1 MTRMTAMKRTAFVPG
16 GASGIGLSICEHL
29 ARAGH
34 SVVVADYNGDAAD
47 SAAKAIRD
55 NGGAARA
62 VTVDVSDRGQVDKAV
77 EAARGEFGPVGI
89 LVTSAALS
97 RREPFEQMSAESW
110 ERIIS
115 VNLTGT
121 FHCVQAV
128 VGDMTGAGGGRVV
141 MISSSSAQRGA
152 PGMTHYA
159 ASKGGVIAFGKALAL
174 EFAKRGVTVNN
185 IAPSVVETPMVEQ
198 QRAAG
203 AVPSAEVMAR
213 GVPVGRMGTGD
224 DIAAACLYLV
234 SEEASYVTGQTVS
247 VNGGSFV
254 GGK

>member
-1 MTRMTAMKRTAFVPG
+1 MKRAAFVTG

-34 SVVVADYNGDAAD
+34 SVVVADYNGDGAED
-47 SAAKAIRD
+47 AAKAIRES
-55 NGGAARA
+55 GGQAMAAA
-62 VTVDVSDRGQVDKAV
+62 VDVCDRSQVDKAV
-77 EAARGEFGPVGI
+77 QAAHDEFGPIGI

-97 RREPFEQMSAESW
+97 RKEPFEEMSADSW
-110 ERIIS
+110 QQIIN

-128 VGDMTGAGGGRVV
+128 IGDMTGAGWGRVV

-152 PGMTHYA
+152 PKMTHYA
-159 ASKGGVIAFGKALAL
+159 ASKGGVIAFGKSLAL
-174 EFAKRGVTVNN
+174 EFASRGITVNN
-185 IAPSVVETPMVEQ
+185 IAPSVVSTPMVEQ
-198 QRAAG
+198 QQAAG
-203 AVPSAEVMAR
+203 AVPANEVMVR

-254 GGK
+254 GW

>member
-1 MTRMTAMKRTAFVPG
+1 MTAMKRAAFVTG

-34 SVVVADYNGDAAD
+34 SVVVADYNGDGAEDAARV
-47 SAAKAIRD
+47 IRD
-55 NGGAARA
+55 GGGQAIS
-62 VTVDVSDRGQVDKAV
+62 VQVDVSDRAQVDKAV
-77 EAARGEFGPVGI
+77 EAARGEFGPIGI
-89 LVTSAALS
+89 LVTSAAVS

-128 VGDMTGAGGGRVV
+128 IGDMTGDGWGRVV

-174 EFAKRGVTVNN
+174 EFAARGVTVNN
-185 IAPSVVETPMVEQ
+185 IAPSVVDTPMVAQ

-203 AVPSAEVMAR
+203 AVPS
-213 GVPVGRMGTGD
+213 
-224 DIAAACLYLV
+224 
-234 SEEASYVTGQTVS
+234 SQTVS

-254 GGK
+254 GW

>member
-1 MTRMTAMKRTAFVPG
+1 MKRTALVTG

-34 SVVVADYNGDAAD
+34 GVVVADCNGDAAD
-47 SAAKAIRD
+47 AAAKAIRD
-55 NGGAARA
+55 NGGAAMA
-62 VTVDVSDRGQVDKAV
+62 VTVDVSDRAQVDKAV

-89 LVTSAALS
+89 LVTSAAMS

-110 ERIIS
+110 EQIIG

-128 VGDMTGAGGGRVV
+128 IGDMTAAGWGRVV

-159 ASKGGVIAFGKALAL
+159 ASKGGVIAFGKTLAL

-203 AVPSAEVMAR
+203 AVPSAEKMAA
-213 GVPVGRMGTGD
+213 GVPVGRVGTGD
-224 DIAAACLYLV
+224 DIAAACMYLV
-234 SEEASYVTGQTVS
+234 SEEASYFTGQTVS

-254 GGK
+254 GW

>member
-1 MTRMTAMKRTAFVPG
+1 MKRAAFVTG

-34 SVVVADYNGDAAD
+34 SVVVADYNGDGAEDAARV
-47 SAAKAIRD
+47 IRD
-55 NGGAARA
+55 GGGHA
-62 VTVDVSDRGQVDKAV
+62 VSVQVDVSDRAQVDKAV

-89 LVTSAALS
+89 LVTSAAVS

-128 VGDMTGAGGGRVV
+128 IGDMTGAGWGRVV

-174 EFAKRGVTVNN
+174 EFAARGVTVNN
-185 IAPSVVETPMVEQ
+185 IAPSVVDTPMVAQ

-203 AVPSAEVMAR
+203 AVPSSEVMAR

-234 SEEASYVTGQTVS
+234 SAEASYVTGQTVS

-254 GGK
+254 GW

>member
-1 MTRMTAMKRTAFVPG
+1 MKRVAFVTG

-34 SVVVADYNGDAAD
+34 SVVVADSNGDGAQD
-47 SAAKAIRD
+47 AAKAIRES
-55 NGGAARA
+55 GGQATAAA
-62 VTVDVSDRGQVDKAV
+62 VDVSDRSQVDQAV
-77 EAARGEFGPVGI
+77 QAARDEFGPVGI

-97 RREPFEQMSAESW
+97 RREPFEEMSAESW
-110 ERIIS
+110 QQIID

-121 FHCVQAV
+121 FHCAQAV
-128 VGDMTGAGGGRVV
+128 IGDMTAAGWGRVV
-141 MISSSSAQRGA
+141 LISSSSAQRGA
-152 PGMTHYA
+152 PRMTHYA

-174 EFAKRGVTVNN
+174 EFAARGVTVNN
-185 IAPSVVETPMVEQ
+185 IAPSVIDTPMVAQ
-198 QRAAG
+198 QQAAG
-203 AVPSAEVMAR
+203 VSPANEVMAR

-254 GGK
+254 GW

>member
-1 MTRMTAMKRTAFVPG
+1 MKRAAFVTG

-34 SVVVADYNGDAAD
+34 SVVVADRNGD
-47 SAAKAIRD
+47 SAEEGAKSIRD
-55 NGGAARA
+55 SGGQAIAAA
-62 VTVDVSDRGQVDKAV
+62 VDVSDRSQIDKAV
-77 EAARGEFGPVGI
+77 EAARGEFGPIGI
-89 LVTSAALS
+89 LVTSAAVT
-97 RREPFEQMSAESW
+97 RREPFETISAESW
-110 ERIIS
+110 QQVVA

-128 VGDMTGAGGGRVV
+128 IGDMTEAGWGRVV
-141 MISSSSAQRGA
+141 LISSSSAQRGA
-152 PGMTHYA
+152 TRMTHYA

-174 EFAKRGVTVNN
+174 EFASRGITVNN
-185 IAPSVVETPMVEQ
+185 IAPSVVYTPMVQ
-198 QRAAG
+198 QQQVAG
-203 AVPSAEVMAR
+203 VVPASEVMAR

-224 DIAAACLYLV
+224 DIAAACMYLV

-254 GGK
+254 GW

>member
-1 MTRMTAMKRTAFVPG
+1 MKRAAFVTG

-34 SVVVADYNGDAAD
+34 SVAVADYNGDGAEE
-47 SAAKAIRD
+47 AAKAIRD
-55 NGGAARA
+55 SGGQA
-62 VTVDVSDRGQVDKAV
+62 VAVPVDVSDRSQVDKAV
-77 EAARGEFGPVGI
+77 AAARGEFGPIGI
-89 LVTSAALS
+89 LVTSAAVS
-97 RREPFEQMSAESW
+97 RREPFEEMSTESW
-110 ERIIS
+110 EQIVG

-128 VGDMTGAGGGRVV
+128 IGDMTEAGWGRVV

-174 EFAKRGVTVNN
+174 EFAARGVTVNN
-185 IAPSVVETPMVEQ
+185 IAPSVIDTPMVAQ
-198 QRAAG
+198 QQAAG
-203 AVPSAEVMAR
+203 AVASSEVMAR
-213 GVPVGRMGTGD
+213 RVPVGRMGTGD

-254 GGK
+254 GW

>member
-1 MTRMTAMKRTAFVPG
+1 MKRAAFVTG

-34 SVVVADYNGDAAD
+34 SVAVADYNGDGAEHV
-47 SAAKAIRD
+47 AKSIRASGGHAI
-55 NGGAARA
+55 A
-62 VTVDVSDRGQVDKAV
+62 VQADVSDRSQVDKAV
-77 EAARGEFGPVGI
+77 AAARGEFGPIGI
-89 LVTSAALS
+89 LVTSAGVS
-97 RREPFEQMSAESW
+97 RREPLEQISAESW
-110 ERIIS
+110 EQVIG

-128 VGDMTGAGGGRVV
+128 IGDMTEAGWGRVV

-152 PGMTHYA
+152 TRMTHYA
-159 ASKGGVIAFGKALAL
+159 ASKGGVIAFGKSLAL
-174 EFAKRGVTVNN
+174 EFAARGVTVNN
-185 IAPSVVETPMVEQ
+185 IAPSLVETPMVAQ
-198 QRAAG
+198 QRAVG
-203 AVPSAEVMAR
+203 AVPSIEKMAA
-213 GVPVGRMGTGD
+213 GVPVGRAGTGD

-254 GGK
+254 GW

>member
-1 MTRMTAMKRTAFVPG
+1 MKRTALVTG

-34 SVVVADYNGDAAD
+34 SVVVADYNGDGAEA
-47 SAAKAIRD
+47 AAKAIRE
-55 NGGAARA
+55 NGGQAMA
-62 VTVDVSDRGQVDKAV
+62 VTVDVSDRAQIDRAVD
-77 EAARGEFGPVGI
+77 AARGEFGPVGI
-89 LVTSAALS
+89 LVTSAAVS
-97 RREPFEQMSAESW
+97 RKEPFEQMSAESW
-110 ERIIS
+110 EQIIS

-128 VGDMTGAGGGRVV
+128 IGDMTAAGWGRVV

-159 ASKGGVIAFGKALAL
+159 ASKGGVIAFGKTLAL

-185 IAPSVVETPMVEQ
+185 IAPSVVETPMVAQ
-198 QRAAG
+198 QRAVG
-203 AVPSAEVMAR
+203 AVPSYEKMAA
-213 GVPVGRMGTGD
+213 GVPVGRIGTGD
-224 DIAAACLYLV
+224 DIAAACMYLV
-234 SEEASYVTGQTVS
+234 SEEASYFTGQTVS

-254 GGK
+254 GW

>member
-1 MTRMTAMKRTAFVPG
+1 MKRTAFVTG

-34 SVVVADYNGDAAD
+34 SVVVADYNGDGAEA
-47 SAAKAIRD
+47 AAKAIRE
-55 NGGAARA
+55 NGGQAMA
-62 VTVDVSDRGQVDKAV
+62 VAVDVSDRAQIDKAV
-77 EAARGEFGPVGI
+77 DAARGEFGPVGI
-89 LVTSAALS
+89 LVTSAAVS
-97 RREPFEQMSAESW
+97 RKEPFEQMSAESW
-110 ERIIS
+110 EQIIS

-128 VGDMTGAGGGRVV
+128 ISDMTAAGWGRVV

-159 ASKGGVIAFGKALAL
+159 ASKGGVIAFGKTLAL

-185 IAPSVVETPMVEQ
+185 IAPSVVETPMVAQ
-198 QRAAG
+198 QRAVG
-203 AVPSAEVMAR
+203 AVPSYEKMAA

-224 DIAAACLYLV
+224 DIAGACMYLV
-234 SEEASYVTGQTVS
+234 SEEASYFTGQTVS

-254 GGK
+254 GW

>member
-1 MTRMTAMKRTAFVPG
+1 MKRAALVTG

-34 SVVVADYNGDAAD
+34 SVAVADYNAD
-47 SAAKAIRD
+47 GAEVAAKAIRD
-55 NGGAARA
+55 RGGQA
-62 VTVDVSDRGQVDKAV
+62 VAVPVDVSDRSQVDKAV
-77 EAARGEFGPVGI
+77 AVARGEFGPIGI
-89 LVTSAALS
+89 LVTSAAVS
-97 RREPFEQMSAESW
+97 RREPFEEMSTESW
-110 ERIIS
+110 EQIVG

-121 FHCVQAV
+121 FHCVQSV
-128 VGDMTGAGGGRVV
+128 IGDMTEAGWGRVV

-174 EFAKRGVTVNN
+174 EVAARGVTVNN
-185 IAPSVVETPMVEQ
+185 IAPSVIETPMVAQ

-203 AVPSAEVMAR
+203 AVGSSEAMASR
-213 GVPVGRMGTGD
+213 VPVGRMGTGD

-254 GGK
+254 GW

>member
-1 MTRMTAMKRTAFVPG
+1 MKRAAFVTG

-34 SVVVADYNGDAAD
+34 DVAVADHNADAAQD
-47 SAAKAIRD
+47 AAKAIRD
-55 NGGAARA
+55 SGGRA
-62 VTVDVSDRGQVDKAV
+62 IAVPVDVSDRAQVDKAV
-77 EAARGEFGPVGI
+77 AAARGEFGPIGI
-89 LVTSAALS
+89 LVTSAGVS

-110 ERIIS
+110 EQIIS

-128 VGDMTGAGGGRVV
+128 IDDMTAAGWGRVV
-141 MISSSSAQRGA
+141 LISSSSAQRGA
-152 PGMTHYA
+152 AGMTHYA
-159 ASKGGVIAFGKALAL
+159 ASKGGVIAFGKSLAL

-203 AVPSAEVMAR
+203 KVPSIEKMAA
-213 GVPVGRMGTGD
+213 GVPVGRVGTGD
-224 DIAAACLYLV
+224 AIAAACMYLV
-234 SEEASYVTGQTVS
+234 SEEASYFTGQTVS

-254 GGK
+254 GW

>member
-1 MTRMTAMKRTAFVPG
+1 MKRAALVTG

-34 SVVVADYNGDAAD
+34 NVAVADYNGDGAEAA
-47 SAAKAIRD
+47 ANAIRD
-55 NGGAARA
+55 SGGRA
-62 VTVDVSDRGQVDKAV
+62 VAVQVDVSDRSQVHKAV
-77 EAARGEFGPVGI
+77 AVARGELGPIGI
-89 LVTSAALS
+89 LVTSAAVS
-97 RREPFEQMSAESW
+97 RREPFEEMSAESW
-110 ERIIS
+110 EQIVS

-128 VGDMTGAGGGRVV
+128 IGDMTEAGWGRVV

-174 EFAKRGVTVNN
+174 EFAARGVTVNN
-185 IAPSVVETPMVEQ
+185 IAPSVIETPMVAQ

-203 AVPSAEVMAR
+203 AVGSREAMAR

-224 DIAAACLYLV
+224 DIAAACMYLV

-254 GGK
+254 GW

>member
-1 MTRMTAMKRTAFVPG
+1 MKRAAFVTG

-34 SVVVADYNGDAAD
+34 SVAVADWNGDAAED
-47 SAAKAIRD
+47 AAKAITD
-55 NGGAARA
+55 SGGRA
-62 VTVDVSDRGQVDKAV
+62 IAVSVDVSDRTQVDKAV
-77 EAARGEFGPVGI
+77 EAARGELGPIGI
-89 LVTSAALS
+89 LVTSAGVS
-97 RREPFEQMSAESW
+97 RREPFEQLSAESW
-110 ERIIS
+110 DQVIG

-128 VGDMTGAGGGRVV
+128 IGDMTDAGWGRIVL
-141 MISSSSAQRGA
+141 ISSSSAQRGA
-152 PGMTHYA
+152 AGMTHYA
-159 ASKGGVIAFGKALAL
+159 ASKGGVIAFGKSLAL

-203 AVPSAEVMAR
+203 KVPSVEKMAA

-224 DIAAACLYLV
+224 DIAAACMYLV
-234 SEEASYVTGQTVS
+234 SAEASYVTGQTVS

-254 GGK
+254 GW

>member
-1 MTRMTAMKRTAFVPG
+1 MKRAAFVTG

-34 SVVVADYNGDAAD
+34 SVAVADWNGDAAED
-47 SAAKAIRD
+47 AAKAITD
-55 NGGAARA
+55 SGGRA
-62 VTVDVSDRGQVDKAV
+62 IAVSVDVSDRSQVDKAV
-77 EAARGEFGPVGI
+77 EAARGELGPIGI
-89 LVTSAALS
+89 LVTSAGVS
-97 RREPFEQMSAESW
+97 RREPFEQLSAESW
-110 ERIIS
+110 EQVIG

-128 VGDMTGAGGGRVV
+128 IGDMTDAGWGRIVL
-141 MISSSSAQRGA
+141 ISSSSAQRGA
-152 PGMTHYA
+152 AGMTHYA
-159 ASKGGVIAFGKALAL
+159 ASKGGVIAFGKSLAL

-203 AVPSAEVMAR
+203 KVPSVEKMAA

-224 DIAAACLYLV
+224 DIAAACMYLV
-234 SEEASYVTGQTVS
+234 SAEASYVTGQTVS

-254 GGK
+254 GW

>member
-1 MTRMTAMKRTAFVPG
+1 MAAMKRVAFVTG

-34 SVVVADYNGDAAD
+34 SVVVADYNGDGAED
-47 SAAKAIRD
+47 VAKAIRES
-55 NGGAARA
+55 GGQATAAA
-62 VTVDVSDRGQVDKAV
+62 VDVSDRLQVDKAV
-77 EAARGEFGPVGI
+77 QAARDEFGPVGI

-97 RREPFEQMSAESW
+97 RREPFEELSAQSW
-110 ERIIS
+110 QQIID

-128 VGDMTGAGGGRVV
+128 IGDMTGAGWGRVV

-152 PGMTHYA
+152 PKMAHYA
-159 ASKGGVIAFGKALAL
+159 ASKGGVIALGKTLAL

-185 IAPSVVETPMVEQ
+185 IAPSVVDTPMVAQ

-203 AVPSAEVMAR
+203 ALGSSEAMAR
-213 GVPVGRMGTGD
+213 SVPVGRMGTGD

-247 VNGGSFV
+247 VNGGAFV
-254 GGK
+254 GW

>member
-1 MTRMTAMKRTAFVPG
+1 MTRMTAMKRAAFVTG

-34 SVVVADYNGDAAD
+34 SVVVADYNGDGAEDAAG
-47 SAAKAIRD
+47 AIRD
-55 NGGAARA
+55 GGGQAIA
-62 VTVDVSDRGQVDKAV
+62 VQLDVSDRAQVDKAV
-77 EAARGEFGPVGI
+77 EAARGEFGPIGI
-89 LVTSAALS
+89 LVTSAAVS

-128 VGDMTGAGGGRVV
+128 IGDMTGAGWGRVV

-174 EFAKRGVTVNN
+174 EFAARRATVKH
-185 IAPSVVETPMVEQ
+185 IAPSGVDTPMVAQ
-198 QRAAG
+198 
-203 AVPSAEVMAR
+203 
-213 GVPVGRMGTGD
+213 
-224 DIAAACLYLV
+224 
-234 SEEASYVTGQTVS
+234 
-247 VNGGSFV
+247 
-254 GGK
+254 

>member
-1 MTRMTAMKRTAFVPG
+1 MTAMKRAAFVSG

-34 SVVVADYNGDAAD
+34 SVTVADCNGDSAEG
-47 SAAKAIRD
+47 AAKAIRD
-55 NGGAARA
+55 SGGRA
-62 VTVDVSDRGQVDKAV
+62 IAVQVDVSDRSQVDKAV
-77 EAARGEFGPVGI
+77 AVARGEFGPIAI
-89 LVTSAALS
+89 LVTSAAVS
-97 RREPFEQMSAESW
+97 RREPFEMVSAESW
-110 ERIIS
+110 QQVLA

-121 FHCVQAV
+121 FNCVQAV
-128 VGDMTGAGGGRVV
+128 ISDMTEAGWGRVV
-141 MISSSSAQRGA
+141 LISSSSAQRGG

-159 ASKGGVIAFGKALAL
+159 ASKGGVIAFGKTLAL

-203 AVPSAEVMAR
+203 TMPSSEAMAR

-224 DIAAACLYLV
+224 DIAAACMYLV
-234 SEEASYVTGQTVS
+234 SEEASYFTGQTVS

-254 GGK
+254 GW

>member
-1 MTRMTAMKRTAFVPG
+1 MTAMKRAAFVTG

-34 SVVVADYNGDAAD
+34 SVAVADYNGDGAED
-47 SAAKAIRD
+47 VAKAIRD
-55 NGGAARA
+55 SGGQAIA
-62 VTVDVSDRGQVDKAV
+62 VPVDVSDRCRLDKAV
-77 EAARGEFGPVGI
+77 AAARGEFGAIGI
-89 LVTSAALS
+89 LVTSAAVS

-110 ERIIS
+110 ER
-115 VNLTGT
+115 
-121 FHCVQAV
+121 
-128 VGDMTGAGGGRVV
+128 R
-141 MISSSSAQRGA
+141 R

-174 EFAKRGVTVNN
+174 EVAARGVTVNN
-185 IAPSVVETPMVEQ
+185 IAPSVIETPMVAQ

-203 AVPSAEVMAR
+203 AVASREAMASR
-213 GVPVGRMGTGD
+213 VPVGRMGTGD

-254 GGK
+254 GW

>member
-1 MTRMTAMKRTAFVPG
+1 MRTMKRTAFVTG
-16 GASGIGLSICEHL
+16 GASGIGLSICAHL

-34 SVVVADYNGDAAD
+34 SVVVADYNGDGAEA
-47 SAAKAIRD
+47 AAKAIRE
-55 NGGAARA
+55 NGGQAMA
-62 VTVDVSDRGQVDKAV
+62 VTVDVSDRAQIDEAVD
-77 EAARGEFGPVGI
+77 AARGEFGPVGI
-89 LVTSAALS
+89 LVTSAAVS
-97 RREPFEQMSAESW
+97 RKEPFEQVSAESW
-110 ERIIS
+110 EQIIS

-128 VGDMTGAGGGRVV
+128 IGDMTAAGWGRVV

-159 ASKGGVIAFGKALAL
+159 ASKGGVIAFGKTLAL

-203 AVPSAEVMAR
+203 AVPSVEKMAA
-213 GVPVGRMGTGD
+213 GVPVGRVGTGD
-224 DIAAACLYLV
+224 DIAAACMYLV
-234 SEEASYVTGQTVS
+234 SEEASYFTGQTVS

-254 GGK
+254 GW

>member
-1 MTRMTAMKRTAFVPG
+1 MTAMKRAAFVTG

-34 SVVVADYNGDAAD
+34 SVVVADYNGDGAEDAARV
-47 SAAKAIRD
+47 IRD
-55 NGGAARA
+55 GGGQAIS
-62 VTVDVSDRGQVDKAV
+62 VQVDVSDRAQVDKAV
-77 EAARGEFGPVGI
+77 EAARGEFGPTGI
-89 LVTSAALS
+89 LVTSAAVS

-110 ERIIS
+110 QRIIS

-128 VGDMTGAGGGRVV
+128 IGDMTGAGWGRVV

-174 EFAKRGVTVNN
+174 EFAARGVTVNN
-185 IAPSVVETPMVEQ
+185 IAPSVVDTPMVAQ

-203 AVPSAEVMAR
+203 AVPSSEVMAR

-254 GGK
+254 GW

>member
-1 MTRMTAMKRTAFVPG
+1 MKRTAFVTG

-34 SVVVADYNGDAAD
+34 NVVVADYNGDGAEA
-47 SAAKAIRD
+47 AAKAIRE
-55 NGGAARA
+55 NGGQAMA
-62 VTVDVSDRGQVDKAV
+62 VTVDVSDRAQIDKAV
-77 EAARGEFGPVGI
+77 DAARGEFGPVGI
-89 LVTSAALS
+89 LVTSAAVS
-97 RREPFEQMSAESW
+97 RKEPFEQMSAESW
-110 ERIIS
+110 EQIIS

-128 VGDMTGAGGGRVV
+128 IGDMTAAGWGRVV

-185 IAPSVVETPMVEQ
+185 IAPSVVETPMVAQ
-198 QRAAG
+198 QRAVG
-203 AVPSAEVMAR
+203 AVPSYEKMAA
-213 GVPVGRMGTGD
+213 GVPVGRIGTGD
-224 DIAAACLYLV
+224 DIAAACMYLV

-254 GGK
+254 GW